1 MRSRVARPTSPEG
14 FVATSSPK
22 PLRDFF
28 LRRYATTAFRQGY
41 APKRLDANL
50 GENLSWRRRGTNRSS
65 LGCESKDH
73 GRAVVATKVFAQFC
87 VSRKRSAFQRQ
98 NTSEVARGD
107 EAAVNARIG
116 RFRAVGPWVF
126 AALLIIGGCA
136 VTRTVYVKEQDRVT
150 ALRPGE
156 TYSNATEAVEWVVPR
171 TVMTQLVIAN
181 EGLK

>member
-1 MRSRVARPTSPEG
+1 MVKTIITM
-14 FVATSSPK
+14 VV
-22 PLRDFF
+22 
-28 LRRYATTAFRQGY
+28 TAIAGLIGYLVSDSFRE
-41 APKRLDANL
+41 RLA
-50 GENLSWRRRGTNRSS
+50 
-65 LGCESKDH
+65 
-73 GRAVVATKVFAQFC
+73 
-87 VSRKRSAFQRQ
+87 QRQ
-98 NTSEVARGD
+98 RDKIASEVASGD

-116 RFRAVGPWVF
+116 RFRALGPWVV
-126 AALLIIGGCA
+126 AALLVIGGCA